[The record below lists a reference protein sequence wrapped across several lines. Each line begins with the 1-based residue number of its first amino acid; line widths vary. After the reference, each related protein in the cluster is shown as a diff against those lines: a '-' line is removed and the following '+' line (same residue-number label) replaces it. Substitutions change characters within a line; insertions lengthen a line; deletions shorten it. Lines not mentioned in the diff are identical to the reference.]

1 MPDAVSA
8 LRPWRTLVEEL
19 RLTGAKPISSSISKS
34 KSPSESHDP
43 LTIDP
48 SPELHWS
55 GSSSEN
61 GSDPSEKFCPPIGWR
76 RSVIVSDASV
86 VFLSSSLAAASNDCT
101 GAPALPLPLL
111 AESALDF
118 FERLPR
124 DFFILPRDLRSGFF
138 FFCCM
143 LSTTGSDTPGAHSI
157 NFSTHWVFFF
167 ACWKRNRQNYCTSSL
182 ALPFNI
188 NGFSWRVGCMFG
200 NAVHC
205 SHILKRDGCF
215 KFVRC
220 RRTCPT
226 HTKCSRLLVLK
237 FFQSENMFLP
247 RS

>member
-157 NFSTHWVFFF
+157 NFSTHWVFSSPVGKEIDKITAPPAWLCHSISMASPGASA
-167 ACWKRNRQNYCTSSL
+167 ACLEMLCT
-182 ALPFNI
+182 
-188 NGFSWRVGCMFG
+188 
-200 NAVHC
+200 AVT
-205 SHILKRDGCF
+205 S
-215 KFVRC
+215 
-220 RRTCPT
+220 
-226 HTKCSRLLVLK
+226 
-237 FFQSENMFLP
+237 
-247 RS
+247 